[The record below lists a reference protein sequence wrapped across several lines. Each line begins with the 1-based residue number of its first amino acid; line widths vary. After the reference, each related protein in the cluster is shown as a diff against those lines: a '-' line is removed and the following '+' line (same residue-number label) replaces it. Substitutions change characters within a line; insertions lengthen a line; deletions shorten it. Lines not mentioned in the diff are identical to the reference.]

1 MTITKGVIVKK
12 IPCVIVKNT
21 VCYNQIPGGYSHTPG
36 VVVKQNTGYYSQ
48 TPGVIEKN
56 HTG

>member
-12 IPCVIVKNT
+12 IPFVIVKNT
-21 VCYNQIPGGYSHTPG
+21 VCYNQIPDGYSHKPG
-36 VVVKQNTGYYSQ
+36 VVVKQNTGCYSQ
-48 TPGVIEKN
+48 TPGVIEKT